1 MGASREALKLTWAV
15 APVEVL
21 SSLHFAASHIQQFG
35 TAALVASHQTDEHM
49 LSPAFF

>member
-15 APVEVL
+15 APVEVF
-21 SSLHFAASHIQQFG
+21 SLHFAASHIQQFG
-35 TAALVASHQTDEHM
+35 TALLVASHQTDEHM